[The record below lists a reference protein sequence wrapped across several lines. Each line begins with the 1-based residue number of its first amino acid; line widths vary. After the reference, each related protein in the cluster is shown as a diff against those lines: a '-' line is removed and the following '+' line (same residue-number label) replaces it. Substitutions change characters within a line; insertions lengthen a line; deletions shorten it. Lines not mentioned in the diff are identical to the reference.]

1 MLALSI
7 VLLLIAFRSLLI
19 PVQAA
24 VTNLLC
30 VGAAFGVLVAAF
42 QWRWGLELVGLSTP
56 YGSVPI
62 ASYVPLMM
70 FAVLFGLSMD
80 YEVFLVSQ
88 IVQHHAAGEPPRQAV
103 RSGVASSAKVIAAAA
118 IIMISVFGSFIL
130 NGDPTIKQFG
140 VGLSVAVLLA
150 STMVL
155 SLAPAMLTLFG
166 RAVWWLPRW
175 LSKLLPHVD
184 IEGEPEPPFPGAACP
199 AAPPRPGPRNANAGH
214 ERPCR
219 RANGRP
225 GHAQYRPLA
234 RAAHP
239 NA

>member
-1 MLALSI
+1 VLALSI

-24 VTNLLC
+24 MTNLLC
-30 VGAAFGVLVAAF
+30 VGAAFGVLVATF
-42 QWRWGLELVGLSTP
+42 QWGWGLDLVGLSTP
-56 YGSVPI
+56 YGTVPI

-70 FAVLFGLSMD
+70 FAALFGLSMD

-88 IVQHHAAGEPPRQAV
+88 IAQHHADGEPPRQAV

-150 STMVL
+150 SAMVL

-175 LSKLLPHVD
+175 LSELLPHVD
-184 IEGEPEPPFPGAACP
+184 IEGEAEPPAPEPAAQEP
-199 AAPPRPGPRNANAGH
+199 AAPRQGPGPA
-214 ERPCR
+214 
-219 RANGRP
+219 P
-225 GHAQYRPLA
+225 GSATPDPRV
-234 RAAHP
+234 
-239 NA
+239 